1 MGEAYNLV
9 VSICLKQNQRKRKM
23 AAKFVFA
30 LVLLAL
36 SALAHAEEA
45 KTLVGLVPEAQVP
58 EAVSEMIE
66 SVTREKRQA
75 EDEDAG
81 FAGEDGD
88 EEAVDD
94 EEDEAVE
101 VEEGDDYEEEADD
114 DSDYVDEDEETSA
127 DEWQPV
133 EDPAEDAPAKKS
145 SDNFN
150 SLYQTK
156 TSAEDPTATAK
167 QESQAITSIHCKHQ
181 LVSTH
186 HLGYKGTLQCRFLK
200 ELSDIF

>member
-1 MGEAYNLV
+1 
-9 VSICLKQNQRKRKM
+9 M

-101 VEEGDDYEEEADD
+101 VEEGDEEADD

-133 EDPAEDAPAKKS
+133 EDPAEDAP
-145 SDNFN
+145 
-150 SLYQTK
+150 
-156 TSAEDPTATAK
+156 
-167 QESQAITSIHCKHQ
+167 
-181 LVSTH
+181 
-186 HLGYKGTLQCRFLK
+186 
-200 ELSDIF
+200 

>member
-1 MGEAYNLV
+1 MG

-75 EDEDAG
+75 
-81 FAGEDGD
+81 GD
-88 EEAVDD
+88 KEAVDD

-101 VEEGDDYEEEADD
+101 VEEGDDEEADYDEEEEADYDEEEADD

-133 EDPAEDAPAKKS
+133 EDPAEDAPAK
-145 SDNFN
+145 
-150 SLYQTK
+150 
-156 TSAEDPTATAK
+156 
-167 QESQAITSIHCKHQ
+167 
-181 LVSTH
+181 
-186 HLGYKGTLQCRFLK
+186 
-200 ELSDIF
+200 

>member
-1 MGEAYNLV
+1 MG

-75 EDEDAG
+75 EDED
-81 FAGEDGD
+81 
-88 EEAVDD
+88 
-94 EEDEAVE
+94 DEAVE
-101 VEEGDDYEEEADD
+101 VEEGDDYEEADYDEEEEADYDEEEADD

-133 EDPAEDAPAKKS
+133 EDPAEDAPAK
-145 SDNFN
+145 
-150 SLYQTK
+150 
-156 TSAEDPTATAK
+156 
-167 QESQAITSIHCKHQ
+167 
-181 LVSTH
+181 
-186 HLGYKGTLQCRFLK
+186 
-200 ELSDIF
+200 

>member
-1 MGEAYNLV
+1 MG

-88 EEAVDD
+88 EEADYD
-94 EEDEAVE
+94 EEEEA
-101 VEEGDDYEEEADD
+101 DYDEEEADD

-133 EDPAEDAPAKKS
+133 EDPAEDAPAK
-145 SDNFN
+145 
-150 SLYQTK
+150 
-156 TSAEDPTATAK
+156 
-167 QESQAITSIHCKHQ
+167 
-181 LVSTH
+181 
-186 HLGYKGTLQCRFLK
+186 
-200 ELSDIF
+200 

>member
-1 MGEAYNLV
+1 
-9 VSICLKQNQRKRKM
+9 M

-88 EEAVDD
+88 EEA
-94 EEDEAVE
+94 
-101 VEEGDDYEEEADD
+101 DD

-133 EDPAEDAPAKKS
+133 EDPAEDAPA
-145 SDNFN
+145 
-150 SLYQTK
+150 
-156 TSAEDPTATAK
+156 TAK
-167 QESQAITSIHCKHQ
+167 QESQAITSIHC
-181 LVSTH
+181 
-186 HLGYKGTLQCRFLK
+186 
-200 ELSDIF
+200 IFN

>member
-1 MGEAYNLV
+1 MG

-66 SVTREKRQA
+66 SVTREKRRA

-81 FAGEDGD
+81 FAGEDGVEEADDYEEADYD
-88 EEAVDD
+88 EE
-94 EEDEAVE
+94 EEA
-101 VEEGDDYEEEADD
+101 DYDEEEADD
-114 DSDYVDEDEETSA
+114 DSNYVDEDEETSA

-133 EDPAEDAPAKKS
+133 EDPAEDAPAK
-145 SDNFN
+145 
-150 SLYQTK
+150 
-156 TSAEDPTATAK
+156 
-167 QESQAITSIHCKHQ
+167 
-181 LVSTH
+181 
-186 HLGYKGTLQCRFLK
+186 
-200 ELSDIF
+200 

>member
-1 MGEAYNLV
+1 MG

-94 EEDEAVE
+94 EEDEADE
-101 VEEGDDYEEEADD
+101 DEEGDDEEADYDEEEADD

-133 EDPAEDAPAKKS
+133 EDPAED
-145 SDNFN
+145 
-150 SLYQTK
+150 
-156 TSAEDPTATAK
+156 PTATAK
-167 QESQAITSIHCKHQ
+167 QESQAITSIHC
-181 LVSTH
+181 
-186 HLGYKGTLQCRFLK
+186 
-200 ELSDIF
+200 IFN

>member
-1 MGEAYNLV
+1 MGEAYNWV

-58 EAVSEMIE
+58 EPVSEMIE
-66 SVTREKRQA
+66 PVTREKRQA

-101 VEEGDDYEEEADD
+101 VEEGDDYEEADYDEEEEADYDEEEADD
-114 DSDYVDEDEETSA
+114 DSDYVDED
-127 DEWQPV
+127 
-133 EDPAEDAPAKKS
+133 
-145 SDNFN
+145 
-150 SLYQTK
+150 
-156 TSAEDPTATAK
+156 
-167 QESQAITSIHCKHQ
+167 
-181 LVSTH
+181 
-186 HLGYKGTLQCRFLK
+186 
-200 ELSDIF
+200 

>member
-1 MGEAYNLV
+1 LSSFNLFKTK
-9 VSICLKQNQRKRKM
+9 STKKKNGRQIRFR
-23 AAKFVFA
+23 FGF
-30 LVLLAL
+30 LAL

-101 VEEGDDYEEEADD
+101 VEEGDDEEADYDEEEEADYDEEEADD

-127 DEWQPV
+127 DGWQPV
-133 EDPAEDAPAKKS
+133 EDPAEDAPAK
-145 SDNFN
+145 
-150 SLYQTK
+150 
-156 TSAEDPTATAK
+156 
-167 QESQAITSIHCKHQ
+167 
-181 LVSTH
+181 
-186 HLGYKGTLQCRFLK
+186 
-200 ELSDIF
+200 

>member
-1 MGEAYNLV
+1 MG

-58 EAVSEMIE
+58 EPVSEMIE

-81 FAGEDGD
+81 FAGEDGYEEADYD
-88 EEAVDD
+88 EE
-94 EEDEAVE
+94 EEA
-101 VEEGDDYEEEADD
+101 DYDEEEADD
-114 DSDYVDEDEETSA
+114 DSDYVDEDEET
-127 DEWQPV
+127 
-133 EDPAEDAPAKKS
+133 
-145 SDNFN
+145 
-150 SLYQTK
+150 
-156 TSAEDPTATAK
+156 
-167 QESQAITSIHCKHQ
+167 
-181 LVSTH
+181 
-186 HLGYKGTLQCRFLK
+186 
-200 ELSDIF
+200 

>member
-1 MGEAYNLV
+1 MG

-88 EEAVDD
+88 EEGDD
-94 EEDEAVE
+94 EEADYDE
-101 VEEGDDYEEEADD
+101 EEEADYDEEEADD

-133 EDPAEDAPAKKS
+133 EDPAEDAPAK
-145 SDNFN
+145 
-150 SLYQTK
+150 
-156 TSAEDPTATAK
+156 
-167 QESQAITSIHCKHQ
+167 
-181 LVSTH
+181 
-186 HLGYKGTLQCRFLK
+186 
-200 ELSDIF
+200 

>member
-1 MGEAYNLV
+1 MG

-58 EAVSEMIE
+58 EPVSEMIE

-75 EDEDAG
+75 EEADY
-81 FAGEDGD
+81 D
-88 EEAVDD
+88 EE
-94 EEDEAVE
+94 EEA
-101 VEEGDDYEEEADD
+101 DYDEEEADD

-127 DEWQPV
+127 
-133 EDPAEDAPAKKS
+133 
-145 SDNFN
+145 
-150 SLYQTK
+150 
-156 TSAEDPTATAK
+156 
-167 QESQAITSIHCKHQ
+167 
-181 LVSTH
+181 
-186 HLGYKGTLQCRFLK
+186 
-200 ELSDIF
+200 

>member
-1 MGEAYNLV
+1 MG
-9 VSICLKQNQRKRKM
+9 
-23 AAKFVFA
+23 KFVFA

-75 EDEDAG
+75 
-81 FAGEDGD
+81 D

-94 EEDEAVE
+94 EEDEAIE
-101 VEEGDDYEEEADD
+101 VEEGDDYEEAEEEEEEADYDEEEADD

-133 EDPAEDAPAKKS
+133 EDPAEDAPAK
-145 SDNFN
+145 
-150 SLYQTK
+150 
-156 TSAEDPTATAK
+156 
-167 QESQAITSIHCKHQ
+167 
-181 LVSTH
+181 
-186 HLGYKGTLQCRFLK
+186 
-200 ELSDIF
+200 

>member
-1 MGEAYNLV
+1 MG

-36 SALAHAEEA
+36 SAIAHAEEA

-88 EEAVDD
+88 EEA
-94 EEDEAVE
+94 
-101 VEEGDDYEEEADD
+101 DD

-133 EDPAEDAPAKKS
+133 EDPAEDAPAK
-145 SDNFN
+145 
-150 SLYQTK
+150 
-156 TSAEDPTATAK
+156 
-167 QESQAITSIHCKHQ
+167 
-181 LVSTH
+181 
-186 HLGYKGTLQCRFLK
+186 
-200 ELSDIF
+200 

>member
-1 MGEAYNLV
+1 MG

-30 LVLLAL
+30 LVLLAP

-75 EDEDAG
+75 EDE
-81 FAGEDGD
+81 
-88 EEAVDD
+88 
-94 EEDEAVE
+94 
-101 VEEGDDYEEEADD
+101 EGDDYEEADNDEEEEADYDEEEADD
-114 DSDYVDEDEETSA
+114 DSDYVDEGEETSA

-133 EDPAEDAPAKKS
+133 EDPAEDAPAK
-145 SDNFN
+145 
-150 SLYQTK
+150 
-156 TSAEDPTATAK
+156 
-167 QESQAITSIHCKHQ
+167 
-181 LVSTH
+181 
-186 HLGYKGTLQCRFLK
+186 
-200 ELSDIF
+200 

>member
-1 MGEAYNLV
+1 MG
-9 VSICLKQNQRKRKM
+9 RKRKM

-94 EEDEAVE
+94 EEDKAVE
-101 VEEGDDYEEEADD
+101 EEADYDEEEADD

-133 EDPAEDAPAKKS
+133 EDPAEDAPA
-145 SDNFN
+145 
-150 SLYQTK
+150 
-156 TSAEDPTATAK
+156 
-167 QESQAITSIHCKHQ
+167 
-181 LVSTH
+181 
-186 HLGYKGTLQCRFLK
+186 
-200 ELSDIF
+200 

>member
-1 MGEAYNLV
+1 MG

-45 KTLVGLVPEAQVP
+45 KTLDGLVPEAQVP

-88 EEAVDD
+88 
-94 EEDEAVE
+94 DEAVE
-101 VEEGDDYEEEADD
+101 VEEGDDEEADYDEEEEADYDEEEADD

-133 EDPAEDAPAKKS
+133 EDPAEDAPAK
-145 SDNFN
+145 
-150 SLYQTK
+150 
-156 TSAEDPTATAK
+156 
-167 QESQAITSIHCKHQ
+167 
-181 LVSTH
+181 
-186 HLGYKGTLQCRFLK
+186 
-200 ELSDIF
+200 

>member
-1 MGEAYNLV
+1 MG

-101 VEEGDDYEEEADD
+101 VEESDDYEEADD

-133 EDPAEDAPAKKS
+133 EDPAEDAPAKWLNN
-145 SDNFN
+145 NFN
-150 SLYQTK
+150 SFYLTK
-156 TSAEDPTATAK
+156 S
-167 QESQAITSIHCKHQ
+167 SNC
-181 LVSTH
+181 
-186 HLGYKGTLQCRFLK
+186 
-200 ELSDIF
+200 

>member
-1 MGEAYNLV
+1 MG

-75 EDEDAG
+75 EDE
-81 FAGEDGD
+81 
-88 EEAVDD
+88 EA
-94 EEDEAVE
+94 
-101 VEEGDDYEEEADD
+101 DYDEEEADD

-133 EDPAEDAPAKKS
+133 EDPAEDAPAKWLNN
-145 SDNFN
+145 NFN
-150 SLYQTK
+150 SFYLTK
-156 TSAEDPTATAK
+156 S
-167 QESQAITSIHCKHQ
+167 SNC
-181 LVSTH
+181 
-186 HLGYKGTLQCRFLK
+186 
-200 ELSDIF
+200 

>member
-1 MGEAYNLV
+1 MG

-66 SVTREKRQA
+66 SVTREKRQTK
-75 EDEDAG
+75 DEDAG

-88 EEAVDD
+88 EEAGDD
-94 EEDEAVE
+94 EEDE
-101 VEEGDDYEEEADD
+101 VEEGDDYEEAEEEEEEADYDEEEADD
-114 DSDYVDEDEETSA
+114 DSDYVDGDEETSA
-127 DEWQPV
+127 DEWHPV
-133 EDPAEDAPAKKS
+133 EDPAEDAPAK
-145 SDNFN
+145 
-150 SLYQTK
+150 
-156 TSAEDPTATAK
+156 
-167 QESQAITSIHCKHQ
+167 
-181 LVSTH
+181 
-186 HLGYKGTLQCRFLK
+186 
-200 ELSDIF
+200 

>member
-1 MGEAYNLV
+1 MG

-94 EEDEAVE
+94 KEDEAVE
-101 VEEGDDYEEEADD
+101 VEEGDDYEEADNDEEEEADYDEEEADD

-133 EDPAEDAPAKKS
+133 EDPAEDAPAK
-145 SDNFN
+145 
-150 SLYQTK
+150 
-156 TSAEDPTATAK
+156 
-167 QESQAITSIHCKHQ
+167 
-181 LVSTH
+181 
-186 HLGYKGTLQCRFLK
+186 
-200 ELSDIF
+200 

>member
-1 MGEAYNLV
+1 MG
-9 VSICLKQNQRKRKM
+9 VSICLRQNQRKRKM

-101 VEEGDDYEEEADD
+101 VEEGDDYEDDEEEADD

-133 EDPAEDAPAKKS
+133 EDPAEDA
-145 SDNFN
+145 
-150 SLYQTK
+150 
-156 TSAEDPTATAK
+156 TATAK
-167 QESQAITSIHCKHQ
+167 QESQAITSIHCI
-181 LVSTH
+181 SN
-186 HLGYKGTLQCRFLK
+186 
-200 ELSDIF
+200 

>member
-1 MGEAYNLV
+1 MG

-36 SALAHAEEA
+36 SAIAHAEEA

-101 VEEGDDYEEEADD
+101 VEEGDDYEEADNDEEEEDD

-133 EDPAEDAPAKKS
+133 EDPAEDAPAKQS
-145 SDNFN
+145 SNNFN

>member
-1 MGEAYNLV
+1 MGKHTSASRLSGCHQKKNT
-9 VSICLKQNQRKRKM
+9 LKDLKRKM

-45 KTLVGLVPEAQVP
+45 KTLVGLVP

-101 VEEGDDYEEEADD
+101 VEEGDDEEADYDEEEEADYDEEEADD

-133 EDPAEDAPAKKS
+133 EDPAEDAPAK
-145 SDNFN
+145 
-150 SLYQTK
+150 
-156 TSAEDPTATAK
+156 
-167 QESQAITSIHCKHQ
+167 
-181 LVSTH
+181 
-186 HLGYKGTLQCRFLK
+186 
-200 ELSDIF
+200 

>member
-1 MGEAYNLV
+1 MG

-23 AAKFVFA
+23 VAKFVFA

-88 EEAVDD
+88 EEAVDEEADYD
-94 EEDEAVE
+94 EEEEA
-101 VEEGDDYEEEADD
+101 DYDEEEADD
-114 DSDYVDEDEETSA
+114 DSDYVDEDEETS
-127 DEWQPV
+127 
-133 EDPAEDAPAKKS
+133 
-145 SDNFN
+145 
-150 SLYQTK
+150 
-156 TSAEDPTATAK
+156 
-167 QESQAITSIHCKHQ
+167 
-181 LVSTH
+181 
-186 HLGYKGTLQCRFLK
+186 
-200 ELSDIF
+200 

>member
-1 MGEAYNLV
+1 MG

-101 VEEGDDYEEEADD
+101 VEEADEEEEADYDEEEADD

-133 EDPAEDAPAKKS
+133 EDPAEDAPAK
-145 SDNFN
+145 
-150 SLYQTK
+150 
-156 TSAEDPTATAK
+156 
-167 QESQAITSIHCKHQ
+167 
-181 LVSTH
+181 
-186 HLGYKGTLQCRFLK
+186 
-200 ELSDIF
+200 

>member
-1 MGEAYNLV
+1 
-9 VSICLKQNQRKRKM
+9 M

-81 FAGEDGD
+81 FAGEDG
-88 EEAVDD
+88 EAVDD

-101 VEEGDDYEEEADD
+101 VEEGDDEEADYDEEEEAD
-114 DSDYVDEDEETSA
+114 YDEEEAA

-133 EDPAEDAPAKKS
+133 EDPAEDAPAK
-145 SDNFN
+145 
-150 SLYQTK
+150 
-156 TSAEDPTATAK
+156 
-167 QESQAITSIHCKHQ
+167 
-181 LVSTH
+181 
-186 HLGYKGTLQCRFLK
+186 
-200 ELSDIF
+200 

>member
-1 MGEAYNLV
+1 MG

-81 FAGEDGD
+81 FAGEDGE
-88 EEAVDD
+88 EEA
-94 EEDEAVE
+94 
-101 VEEGDDYEEEADD
+101 DYDEEEADD

-133 EDPAEDAPAKKS
+133 E
-145 SDNFN
+145 
-150 SLYQTK
+150 
-156 TSAEDPTATAK
+156 
-167 QESQAITSIHCKHQ
+167 
-181 LVSTH
+181 
-186 HLGYKGTLQCRFLK
+186 
-200 ELSDIF
+200 

>member
-1 MGEAYNLV
+1 MG

-58 EAVSEMIE
+58 EPVSEMIE

-88 EEAVDD
+88 EEAVAD

-101 VEEGDDYEEEADD
+101 VEEGDDYEEADYDEEEEADYDEEEADD

-133 EDPAEDAPAKKS
+133 EDPAEDAPAK
-145 SDNFN
+145 
-150 SLYQTK
+150 
-156 TSAEDPTATAK
+156 
-167 QESQAITSIHCKHQ
+167 
-181 LVSTH
+181 
-186 HLGYKGTLQCRFLK
+186 
-200 ELSDIF
+200 

>member
-1 MGEAYNLV
+1 MG

-58 EAVSEMIE
+58 EPVSEMIE

-75 EDEDAG
+75 EDE
-81 FAGEDGD
+81 
-88 EEAVDD
+88 
-94 EEDEAVE
+94 EAVE
-101 VEEGDDYEEEADD
+101 VEEGDDYEEADYDEEEEADYDEEEADD

-133 EDPAEDAPAKKS
+133 EDPAEDAPAK
-145 SDNFN
+145 
-150 SLYQTK
+150 
-156 TSAEDPTATAK
+156 
-167 QESQAITSIHCKHQ
+167 
-181 LVSTH
+181 
-186 HLGYKGTLQCRFLK
+186 
-200 ELSDIF
+200 

>member
-1 MGEAYNLV
+1 MGEHTSASRLSGCHQKKNT
-9 VSICLKQNQRKRKM
+9 LKELKKKM

-36 SALAHAEEA
+36 SALAHADEA

-101 VEEGDDYEEEADD
+101 VEEGDDYEEEEADD

-133 EDPAEDAPAKKS
+133 EDPAED
-145 SDNFN
+145 
-150 SLYQTK
+150 
-156 TSAEDPTATAK
+156 
-167 QESQAITSIHCKHQ
+167 
-181 LVSTH
+181 
-186 HLGYKGTLQCRFLK
+186 
-200 ELSDIF
+200 

>member
-1 MGEAYNLV
+1 MG
-9 VSICLKQNQRKRKM
+9 VSICLRQNQRKEKM

-101 VEEGDDYEEEADD
+101 VEGGDEEADYDEEEEADYDEEEADD

-133 EDPAEDAPAKKS
+133 EDPAEDAPAK
-145 SDNFN
+145 
-150 SLYQTK
+150 
-156 TSAEDPTATAK
+156 
-167 QESQAITSIHCKHQ
+167 
-181 LVSTH
+181 
-186 HLGYKGTLQCRFLK
+186 
-200 ELSDIF
+200 

>member
-9 VSICLKQNQRKRKM
+9 VSICLKKNQRKRKM

-58 EAVSEMIE
+58 EPVSEMIE

-75 EDEDAG
+75 
-81 FAGEDGD
+81 GD

-101 VEEGDDYEEEADD
+101 VEEGDDYEEADYDEEEEADYDEEEADD

-133 EDPAEDAPAKKS
+133 EDPAEDA
-145 SDNFN
+145 
-150 SLYQTK
+150 
-156 TSAEDPTATAK
+156 
-167 QESQAITSIHCKHQ
+167 
-181 LVSTH
+181 
-186 HLGYKGTLQCRFLK
+186 
-200 ELSDIF
+200 

>member
-1 MGEAYNLV
+1 MG

-58 EAVSEMIE
+58 EAVSKMIE

-75 EDEDAG
+75 K
-81 FAGEDGD
+81 D

-101 VEEGDDYEEEADD
+101 VEEGDDYEEAEEEEEEADYDEEEADD

-133 EDPAEDAPAKKS
+133 EDPAEDAPAK
-145 SDNFN
+145 
-150 SLYQTK
+150 
-156 TSAEDPTATAK
+156 
-167 QESQAITSIHCKHQ
+167 
-181 LVSTH
+181 
-186 HLGYKGTLQCRFLK
+186 
-200 ELSDIF
+200 